1 MNDDA
6 DPTPTPASPT
16 PPPVLPEEA
25 RWHTPIGIVAIIFGA
40 FGLVAGIGGIAA
52 KAMVRASLSSQLKSG
67 PEATQQIDAFLEK
80 WSTFMIGGGLVIAV
94 LAIIL
99 LGGGIFTLKK
109 RLVGPRMLVIW
120 SVLKI
125 LFGTGYAIM
134 GQSMQ
139 KDQFAIM
146 FGPHSQMGEMGDQI
160 SAFVQAS
167 ARAGIVFNILWTSI
181 LPVFLLIW
189 FSRKKIKSNIA
200 HWS

>member
-1 MNDDA
+1 MNDA
-6 DPTPTPASPT
+6 TPSPPSAAPS
-16 PPPVLPEEA
+16 PPPALPDET

-40 FGLVAGIGGIAA
+40 FGLVAGIGGLAA

-67 PEATQQIDAFLEK
+67 PEATLQIDAFLEK

-99 LGGGIFTLKK
+99 LVGGICTLKK
-109 RLVGPRMLVIW
+109 RLLGARMLVIW

-160 SAFVQAS
+160 SGFVQAS
-167 ARAGIVFNILWTSI
+167 ARAGIVFNILWTAI

-189 FSRKKIKSNIA
+189 FSRKKIKASIA
-200 HWS
+200 TWS